1 MPPRRVNAAK
11 VRAPRHAVCAVRKEG
26 VPGAAWS
33 QEGLWWLVV
42 CDAGDQWRHFH
53 ICCSSL
59 LYDVWNKGNFLV
71 CGLFNT
77 NVPQDIIY
85 TPWEK
90 SGRRE
95 EKFWGQIRLP
105 LFNFYSMG
113 MSTLKALRRHGVNT
127 QLMRTLRTIRPRSSF
142 LYFHPSMLTT
152 VMTWA
157 FTSCG
162 PTVCHEFY
170 VLSTEDSPRPHEKPV
185 RSTLHR
191 RHLQFTREETSFE
204 GLGSRRKAT
213 PLRSRKNWI
222 RKGRLQPLCSAA
234 APSSAERCAGPVPL
248 LPRKVTVF
256 FLALRTHSSEWLL
269 LCGWLELRR
278 LVSTSLS
285 CAVVISLSLSSAFW
299 KCSILCLC
307 FLIEVIGTG
316 LPASQVIV
324 RSKQRPGVK
333 NLFFF

>member
-59 LYDVWNKGNFLV
+59 LHHVWNKGNFLV

-127 QLMRTLRTIRPRSSF
+127 QLMRTLRTIWPRSSF
-142 LYFHPSMLTT
+142 LYFLPFHADDGDDMSFHFLRTYCASWVLRPIHGRLT
-152 VMTWA
+152 
-157 FTSCG
+157 S
-162 PTVCHEFY
+162 
-170 VLSTEDSPRPHEKPV
+170 SS
-185 RSTLHR
+185 
-191 RHLQFTREETSFE
+191 REACEE
-204 GLGSRRKAT
+204 HAT
-213 PLRSRKNWI
+213 P
-222 RKGRLQPLCSAA
+222 
-234 APSSAERCAGPVPL
+234 SSPPVYTGGN
-248 LPRKVTVF
+248 K
-256 FLALRTHSSEWLL
+256 
-269 LCGWLELRR
+269 LRR
-278 LVSTSLS
+278 
-285 CAVVISLSLSSAFW
+285 
-299 KCSILCLC
+299 
-307 FLIEVIGTG
+307 
-316 LPASQVIV
+316 V
-324 RSKQRPGVK
+324 R
-333 NLFFF
+333 